1 MRMLKTDLHSYL
13 FSSKVRG
20 EKDVRHRFSLFHPAL
35 QIRFTFVKNTHSLG
49 HLPLRR
55 VPQFYMDFDI
65 KIRCSLYLMDIIF
78 LFAVFKTSKFIGKSL
93 TFTFNRYI
101 MSRFRFV
108 KSIWAAWDKRRYYY
122 ARFRVCSKRRMET
135 D

>member
-1 MRMLKTDLHSYL
+1 MRMRKTDLHSYL

-20 EKDVRHRFSLFHPAL
+20 EKMPDIDSACFIPHCKSASFLL
-35 QIRFTFVKNTHSLG
+35 KNTHSLG

-122 ARFRVCSKRRMET
+122 ARFRVCYKRRMET